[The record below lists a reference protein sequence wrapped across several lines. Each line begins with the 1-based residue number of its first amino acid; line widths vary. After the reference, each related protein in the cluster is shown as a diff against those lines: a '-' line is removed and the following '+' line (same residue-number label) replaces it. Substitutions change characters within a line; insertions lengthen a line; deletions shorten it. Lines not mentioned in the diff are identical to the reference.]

1 MLMHDWQYVDGQE
14 VSVDDCVWLTGQV
27 IQPAGDSTS
36 SQPKNAQYTRGVN
49 VQQVNISGTCTNTR
63 TPRHNTHT
71 LWHTHTQTRMCACDY
86 HCVCPVI
93 CRKFELLISLG
104 SVVTCL
110 RWVGQCCIDF
120 VANVIRFPVM
130 QKVWKSVKIWQS
142 YREFKG
148 GNFFERQC
156 ILLSDSTAD
165 IRQETGTWC
174 RHVK

>member
-1 MLMHDWQYVDGQE
+1 MWTAKKCLLMTASDWQVRWYN
-14 VSVDDCVWLTGQV
+14 LPV
-27 IQPAGDSTS
+27 IQPPRSLRTLSTLAVSTCNKSTS
-36 SQPKNAQYTRGVN
+36 PVH
-49 VQQVNISGTCTNTR
+49 VQTLVHHVT
-63 TPRHNTHT
+63 THT
-71 LWHTHTQTRMCACDY
+71 HTVTHTHTQTRMCACDY